1 MCRAKPDILSFDAH
15 EGLEVFFADPDA
27 RNFAHRGGMVAY
39 GMVPTLSR
47 LTTLD
52 STSIFVRWLKA
63 ASSAGDPQKL
73 ARSAIITATCGLGL
87 LDPSAV
93 AESFRVA
100 HGISKLIATL
110 AGGDDI

>member
-1 MCRAKPDILSFDAH
+1 MYRAKPDILSFDAD
-15 EGLEVFFADPDA
+15 EGLELFFADPDA
-27 RNFAHRGGMVAY
+27 RDFVRRGGMVAY

-52 STSIFVRWLKA
+52 ATSIFVRWLKA
-63 ASSAGDPQKL
+63 ASSAGDPRKL

-87 LDPSAV
+87 LDPFSV

-100 HGISKLIATL
+100 HGIGKLIGTL
-110 AGGDDI
+110 AVGDDA